1 MEGPTGSPMTSRW
14 AGCPPTWWCLPGGT
28 PSTWPITAGG
38 RIGRVDFIDTASHRV
53 TKSVEVGVRPL
64 VAAISP
70 LGEQLYIP
78 CAGSN
83 DLYVIDAN
91 EGRVIKE
98 IPVGIGPDGIGL
110 TPDGERLL
118 VANSGTND
126 LSVVDLL
133 DIEETRRVRVGEQP
147 FSLTVNDQGYVF
159 VVESGSRTISI
170 LSPELNKVRTVEV
183 GKKPIDIQVSPDSRF
198 VYVTDEKENRVM
210 VLRISGLS

>member
-1 MEGPTGSPMTSRW
+1 M
-14 AGCPPTWWCLPGGT
+14 
-28 PSTWPITAGG
+28 
-38 RIGRVDFIDTASHRV
+38 
-53 TKSVEVGVRPL
+53 
-64 VAAISP
+64 
-70 LGEQLYIP
+70 
-78 CAGSN
+78 
-83 DLYVIDAN
+83 IDAN

-98 IPVGIGPDGIGL
+98 IPVGIGPDGIAL

-170 LSPELNKVRTVEV
+170 LSPELNKVRTIEV

-210 VLRISGLS
+210 VLRIMGLG